1 MDGYGIPLGVLGLLA
16 GFLVAFWLKGRI
28 LSQKVKAAEK
38 QAATIIDESK
48 HKAETLLKEAE
59 VGMKETLFRMKS
71 DFDSEAKET
80 RAELKKRET
89 RLVQKE
95 ETLDRKLEQV
105 EQRDQEFT
113 RRERLVQKREQKIE
127 ARELEYDTLIDEQKQ
142 QLEKICGLTSEQA
155 KDLLIRAME
164 NEARFEAAKL
174 VKKIENETKE
184 VADKKAKKILA
195 TAIQRYAGDFV
206 AERTVSVVPLPNDE
220 MKGRIIGR
228 EGRNIRALE
237 AATGIDLIIDD
248 TPDAVMLSGFD
259 GVRREIARLALT
271 RLIADGRIHPTRI
284 EEVVEKARA
293 EVENE
298 IKLAGE
304 EAAIKANCP
313 GLHPEIVRTL
323 GRLKYR
329 TSYGQ
334 NQLMHAVESSHIAAM
349 LAREIGAD
357 VTIARR
363 GALLHDLGKAIDREV
378 EGTHALLGADLAR
391 RFGVIDAVAH
401 CIESHHEE
409 VQPRTIEAI
418 IVQVADSISGG
429 RPGARMEALES
440 YIKRLEALETVA
452 TSFAGVDKAF
462 AIQAG
467 REVRIIVKPEEI
479 DDLESMRLA
488 RDVSKKI
495 EETMEYPG
503 QIKVTVVRETRATEY
518 AR

>member
-1 MDGYGIPLGVLGLLA
+1 MLLAIVVGVVAGVLGMVLGALLGIA
-16 GFLVAFWLKGRI
+16 LRERREKGK
-28 LSQKVKAAEK
+28 LAAAEAD
-38 QAATIIDESK
+38 AARII
-48 HKAETLLKEAE
+48 AEAQTREKELL
-59 VGMKETLFRMKS
+59 L
-71 DFDSEAKET
+71 EAKEEAIRI
-80 RAELKKRET
+80 RAQAEAEAKERRQEVL
-89 RLVQKE
+89 RLEERVLQKE
-95 ETLDRKLEQV
+95 ENLDRKAEALER
-105 EQRDQEFT
+105 RD
-113 RRERLVQKREQKIE
+113 
-127 ARELEYDTLIDEQKQ
+127 
-142 QLEKICGLTSEQA
+142 
-155 KDLLIRAME
+155 RA
-164 NEARFEAAKL
+164 
-174 VKKIENETKE
+174 
-184 VADKKAKKILA
+184 
-195 TAIQRYAGDFV
+195 V
-206 AERTVSVVPLPNDE
+206 AEREQHLEEARAKLEDLQRQRVAEIERVAHLTTQEARGILLAEIEGEVREEANRIVREMESRAREDGAMRAREILTATVQRMSAEAVSESTVTVVPIPSEE

-237 AATGIDLIIDD
+237 HATGIDLIIDD

-259 GVRREIARLALT
+259 GVRREVARLALT
-271 RLIADGRIHPTRI
+271 RLISDGRIHPTRI
-284 EEVVEKARA
+284 EEVVEKCRA
-293 EVENE
+293 EIENE

-304 EAAIKANCP
+304 EAALKANCP

-334 NQLMHAVESSHIAAM
+334 NQLMHAVESAHIAAM
-349 LAREIGAD
+349 LARELGAD
-357 VTIARR
+357 VNVARR

-391 RFGVIDAVAH
+391 RFGVQEAVAH
-401 CIESHHEE
+401 CIEAHHEE
-409 VQPRTIEAI
+409 VQPSTIEAI

-429 RPGARMEALES
+429 RPGARMESLES

-452 TSFAGVDKAF
+452 TSFPGVEKAF

-479 DDLESMRLA
+479 DDLGSMRLA